1 MGKAQQLADHDHPL
15 VRETAERLVR
25 GENTV
30 RGKLERLFYY
40 VRDDVKF
47 GFPRDGDLVKASDT
61 IKLGMG
67 QCNNKGVLLL
77 ALCQTAGIPARIHFA
92 PIRKEIQRGLFT
104 GLFYDRMP
112 DMLSHSWIEVEIDE
126 KWRRIDSYINDEPYY
141 RAARLELEKKGWDT
155 GYSVSCPG
163 GECSAEFNID
173 TETFVQMEAVVG
185 DHGVW
190 DDPADYFATDKY
202 QNRPSAIK
210 LLFYRLM
217 IGRVNKRVEQMRAS
231 YPAAI
236 QSRKEKMQ

>member
-1 MGKAQQLADHDHPL
+1 M
-15 VRETAERLVR
+15 RETAERLVR
-25 GENTV
+25 GENAV

-40 VRDDVKF
+40 VRDDVRF

-77 ALCQTAGIPARIHFA
+77 AFCKAAGIPACIHFA
-92 PIRKEIQRGLFT
+92 LIRKEIQRGLFT
-104 GLFYDRMP
+104 GLFYKRMP
-112 DMLSHSWIEVEIDE
+112 DMLSHSWTEVEIDG
-126 KWRRIDSYINDEPYY
+126 KWRRIDSYINDKAFYQ
-141 RAARLELEKKGWDT
+141 AARSELKKKGWDT

-185 DHGVW
+185 DHGDW

-202 QNRPSAIK
+202 RNRPSTIK

-231 YPAAI
+231 YPVII
-236 QSRKEKMQ
+236 QSRKENMQ